1 MNFRY
6 LTSLKSIKSS
16 IKFIGLLSL
25 ICVFL
30 ANCSVPN
37 AFKPKKVAKDRPIGA
52 LERARQNIEQGR
64 GISLKDMAGKKSTTY
79 EFSTSNPL
87 WRASLETI
95 DFMPLA
101 TVDYSGGIIIT
112 DWYNDISRNDAIKIT
127 VRFLSNEI
135 RADSL
140 KITVHQKN
148 CNQAQNCSVKPV
160 KSKIQEELL
169 ASILRN
175 ASVIEKNKK

>member
-1 MNFRY
+1 MIFLTNRIYQIIKKTILLFTLIIFT
-6 LTSLKSIKSS
+6 LTSCNALNPKWVDTRK
-16 IKFIGLLSL
+16 
-25 ICVFL
+25 
-30 ANCSVPN
+30 VPVN
-37 AFKPKKVAKDRPIGA
+37 AE
-52 LERARQNIEQGR
+52 ERAKYNVKTGKGLSAQKVLGGSRGGR
-64 GISLKDMAGKKSTTY
+64 AY
-79 EFSTSNPL
+79 EFSTSNSM
-87 WRASLETI
+87 WRASLEI
-95 DFMPLA
+95 LDFLPLA

-112 DWYNDISRNDAIKIT
+112 DWYNDSSSNDAIKIT

>member
-1 MNFRY
+1 MIFLTNRIYQSIKKTILLFTLIVFT
-6 LTSLKSIKSS
+6 LTS
-16 IKFIGLLSL
+16 
-25 ICVFL
+25 C
-30 ANCSVPN
+30 N
-37 AFKPKKVAKDRPIGA
+37 ALKPKWVDSRKVPVNAE
-52 LERARQNIEQGR
+52 ERAKYNVKTGKGLSAQKVLGGSRGGR
-64 GISLKDMAGKKSTTY
+64 AY
-79 EFSTSNPL
+79 EFSTSNPM
-87 WRASLETI
+87 WRASLEI
-95 DFMPLA
+95 LDFLPLA

-112 DWYNDISRNDAIKIT
+112 DWYNDSSSNDAIKIT